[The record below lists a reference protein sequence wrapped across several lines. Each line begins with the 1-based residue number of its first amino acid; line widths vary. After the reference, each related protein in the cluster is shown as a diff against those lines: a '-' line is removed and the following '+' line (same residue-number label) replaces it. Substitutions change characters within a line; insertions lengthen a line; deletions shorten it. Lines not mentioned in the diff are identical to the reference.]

1 MWFEGHFAMHA
12 IRKSIVT
19 DEAMRPIAVQIDY
32 ADWIEIEQSLGL
44 TDQLSRTVDPSQFAG
59 IISLTEDP
67 LAFQTRIRGEW
78 R

>member
-1 MWFEGHFAMHA
+1 MHA

-44 TDQLSRTVDPSQFAG
+44 ASEESRVFDPARFTG
-59 IISLTEDP
+59 VICLTEDP

-78 R
+78 Q

>member
-1 MWFEGHFAMHA
+1 MHA
-12 IRKSIVT
+12 IHKNIVT

-32 ADWIEIEQSLGL
+32 SDWIEIEQSLGL
-44 TDQLSRTVDPSQFAG
+44 MDQASRTTDPSQFAG
-59 IISLTEDP
+59 VITLTEDP

>member
-1 MWFEGHFAMHA
+1 MHA
-12 IRKSIVT
+12 IHKNIVT

-32 ADWIEIEQSLGL
+32 ADWIEIEQSLGPF
-44 TDQLSRTVDPSQFAG
+44 DQTPRTTDPSQFAG
-59 IISLTEDP
+59 VIALSEDP